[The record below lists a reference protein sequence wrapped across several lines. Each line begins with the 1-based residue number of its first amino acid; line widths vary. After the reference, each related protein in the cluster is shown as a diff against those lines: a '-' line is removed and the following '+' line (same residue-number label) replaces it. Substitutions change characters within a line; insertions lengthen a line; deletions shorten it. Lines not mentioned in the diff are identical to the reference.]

1 MPSTADHRTNRR
13 RRRAAIVATAS
24 LALTIALGVTAIS
37 PSHAQT
43 PAPISVEVLTG
54 RAQFTDDL
62 SVKFRVKLDGMGTS
76 VLNIDDPSRTVV
88 ARITVPPG
96 AQFPWHMH
104 PGPVIVNVAA
114 GELVYV
120 MAHDCTER
128 TYPSGTAFVDP
139 GNMVHTAFNS
149 TGVDT
154 VLVATFFDVPAEGP
168 LTITA
173 GVTPGNC

>member
-24 LALTIALGVTAIS
+24 LALSIALGVTAIS

-62 SVKFRVKLDGMGTS
+62 SAQFRVKLDGMGTS
-76 VLNIDDPSRTVV
+76 VVNIDDPSRTVV

-96 AQFPWHMH
+96 AQFPWHLH
-104 PGPVIVNVAA
+104 SGPVVVNVAA

-120 MAHDCTER
+120 MAHDCTQR
-128 TYPSGTAFVDP
+128 TYPSGTALSIPATWSIPPSTPRAPIRSLSRHSLTSQPRDP
-139 GNMVHTAFNS
+139 S
-149 TGVDT
+149 
-154 VLVATFFDVPAEGP
+154 PSP
-168 LTITA
+168 
-173 GVTPGNC
+173 PG